1 MERYAWVVVAGLG
14 IAMGALIMRESVI
27 GGIAVALF
35 LLVMAY
41 SISPWRGGRS
51 VRHTELGRLPA
62 KRRRVVIYWR
72 PGCGYCA
79 RLKRA
84 LGPDRQR
91 ATWVNIW
98 QDKDAAAFVR
108 GVNDGNEIV
117 PTVVING
124 EPHTNPDPK
133 LVRLSLT
140 S

>member
-1 MERYAWVVVAGLG
+1 MQRYAWIVVAGLG
-14 IAMGALIMRESVI
+14 IVMGVLIARESVI
-27 GGIAVALF
+27 GGVAVALF
-35 LLVMAY
+35 LLAMAY
-41 SISPWRGGRS
+41 WISPRQGGRS
-51 VRHTELGRLPA
+51 VRQSELGSLPA
-62 KRRRVVIYWR
+62 ERRRVVIYWR
-72 PGCGYCA
+72 PGCSYCA

-84 LGPDRQR
+84 LGPDRER

-98 QDKDAAAFVR
+98 QDAEAAAFVR
-108 GVNDGNEIV
+108 DVNDGDEIV